1 MDNYNTFLHSPWYN
15 DRDNIKTISIGDKV
29 GNIGSYAFH
38 GCKNLTA
45 LNISDS
51 VTNIGE
57 SAFSVCRGLNGAP
70 VIPDSV
76 TSIGG
81 DAFLRTGYSSLTLGD
96 SVKTIGRYAFFDCH
110 GFRGAPVIPDSVK
123 KIDYAAFKNCD
134 GFSSLTLGNSVESIG
149 EQAFMYCRGLSGALN
164 ISDSVKSI
172 GKDAFDGCYWFSS
185 LTLGNSVTSDGM
197 ASLFKSSKLV
207 SITLPGVNYAGTPS
221 QSIPNSTFHE
231 NGAPIESPT
240 WDAIKGK
247 AWQGPGNGHYYTGNL
262 TVTLDPNGGSVD
274 PGSVTVAYGQTYG
287 DLPSPTSG
295 GKTFAGWFTEQSGG
309 TQVKADTQVMYVD
322 SQTLYAHWNRN
333 LSENHS
339 KQGARA
345 PITFPFFFQTLIHL
359 DGCDRIAW
367 HIL

>member
-57 SAFSVCRGLNGAP
+57 SAFSVCRGLNGAL
-70 VIPDSV
+70 VIP
-76 TSIGG
+76 
-81 DAFLRTGYSSLTLGD
+81 
-96 SVKTIGRYAFFDCH
+96 
-110 GFRGAPVIPDSVK
+110 
-123 KIDYAAFKNCD
+123 
-134 GFSSLTLGNSVESIG
+134 
-149 EQAFMYCRGLSGALN
+149 
-164 ISDSVKSI
+164 DSVKSI

-221 QSIPNSTFHE
+221 QSIHNSTFHE

-247 AWQGPGNGHYYTGNL
+247 AWQGPGNGHYYIGNL

-309 TQVKADTQVMYVD
+309 TQVMYVD